1 MKYYAIKKCK
11 WLVLALMISCFLP
24 TEAQIKINEGT
35 TIDIPSG
42 TYMITGTSL
51 TVNTGGDLDLRG
63 MATINGSLTNNA
75 GASGF
80 TVESDATGTGS
91 LIMSGSASSNITFQR
106 YADVYAKGQKWHYV
120 SAPVSEQALTT
131 DWMSTN
137 DIGFTDP
144 AWQFFRFSEINNYWI
159 YFDYEGVAPEPF
171 GDETFVDASG
181 YCLTR
186 TSDGVLSFS
195 GTPITENVSYAAT
208 YTVDEGSGFNLVG
221 NPFTSFLNATSD
233 AHANNNFIT
242 ANEALLDDSYKA
254 LYIWDEAA
262 DYEYGS
268 QDYRVI
274 NNAVVT
280 GNAIDQ
286 DYIAPGQAFMVK
298 VVSPGGNLAFNTNM
312 QAHNTAAAYKS
323 KEVWPSVELTITGN
337 GNSNSTAIGFN
348 TGMTDGLDPS
358 YDAAKF
364 KGNPNL
370 ALYTKL
376 VDDKGKDFAIQVLP
390 EQNSEDL
397 PFRLAIPSL
406 RSGLQTRDAG
416 SDRGSQPSTNNRDFA
431 IQALPDQDIEN
442 YIIPI
447 GVDVAESGVFEFSAL
462 QENLDNYSLFL
473 EDRHENTFID
483 LRWDTYFATISES
496 GTGRFYL
503 HFKDATAIGEIIPET
518 NVSFSVLAGQIII
531 QNPDKEKGTIS
542 LVNVSG
548 QVLGMYE
555 MNGNSRQEFSINQ
568 ATGIY
573 IINIQTEKA
582 AISRKVFLR

>member
-1 MKYYAIKKCK
+1 
-11 WLVLALMISCFLP
+11 MISCILP
-24 TEAQIKINEGT
+24 TKAQIKINEGT

-42 TYMITGTSL
+42 TYMMTGTSL
-51 TVNTGGDLDLRG
+51 TQNSGGDLDLRG

-75 GASGF
+75 GATGF
-80 TVESDATGTGS
+80 TVESDASGSGS
-91 LIMSGSASSNITFQR
+91 LIVSSSANGNITFER

-120 SAPVSEQALTT
+120 SAPVSGQALTT
-131 DWMSTN
+131 DWMTAN

-144 AWQFFRFSEINNYWI
+144 AYQFFRFSENNNYWI
-159 YFDYEGVAPEPF
+159 YFDYDGVAPEPF
-171 GDETFVDASG
+171 GDETFVDARG

-186 TSDGVLSFS
+186 TTDGVLSFS
-195 GTPITENVSYAAT
+195 GIPITENVSYAAT

-233 AHANNNFIT
+233 AHINNNFIT
-242 ANEALLDDSYKA
+242 ANEALLDDSYEA

-274 NNAVVT
+274 NNAEIAGST
-280 GNAIDQ
+280 DIDQ
-286 DYIAPGQAFMVK
+286 DFIAPGQAFMVK
-298 VVSPGGNLAFNTNM
+298 VVSPGGDLAFNTNM
-312 QAHNTAAAYKS
+312 QTHNTAAAYKA
-323 KEVWPSVELTITGN
+323 KEVWPSLELTITGN

-376 VDDKGKDFAIQVLP
+376 VDDNGK
-390 EQNSEDL
+390 
-397 PFRLAIPSL
+397 
-406 RSGLQTRDAG
+406 
-416 SDRGSQPSTNNRDFA
+416 DFA
-431 IQALPDQDIEN
+431 IQALPDQNIED
-442 YIIPI
+442 YIIPV
-447 GVDVAESGVFEFSAL
+447 GVDVAESGVFEFSAT
-462 QENLDNYSLFL
+462 QESLDNYSLLL
-473 EDRHENTFID
+473 EDRQENTFTN

-518 NVSFSVLAGQIII
+518 KISFTLLEGKIVI

-542 LVNVSG
+542 LVNISG

-555 MNGNSRQEFSINQ
+555 MNGNDRQEFSINQ